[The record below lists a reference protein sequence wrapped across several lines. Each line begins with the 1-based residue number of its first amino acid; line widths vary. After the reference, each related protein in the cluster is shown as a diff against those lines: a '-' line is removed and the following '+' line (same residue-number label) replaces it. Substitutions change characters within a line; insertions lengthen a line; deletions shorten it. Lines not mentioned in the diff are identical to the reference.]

1 MKPLSVAANST
12 RSIAQSSSPLILAI
26 EDSDEDYEVLR
37 RSFRQSAIVT
47 RLHRCQT
54 GKQALEYLERY
65 VRSNETDPAAIP
77 ALILLDLNLP
87 GIDGRRVLE
96 TIKQDPVWRYI
107 PTLILTTSSFAKDVE
122 ECYRLGANSYI
133 LKAIDLQQFKESIAI
148 AIDFWLDVAE
158 LPRIADVIRS
168 SSNSKKN

>member
-1 MKPLSVAANST
+1 MNSPSIASNST
-12 RSIAQSSSPLILAI
+12 RSSTQSSSPLVLAI

-37 RSFRQSAIVT
+37 RSFHQSAVAT

-54 GKQALEYLERY
+54 GKQALEYLDRY

-107 PTLILTTSSFAKDVE
+107 PTLILTTSSFAQDVA

-133 LKAIDLQQFKESIAI
+133 LKAIDLQRFKESISV
-148 AIDFWLDVAE
+148 AIDFWLDVAK
-158 LPRIADVIRS
+158 LPQIGDVIRA
-168 SSNSKKN
+168 SSNSKEN

>member
-1 MKPLSVAANST
+1 MNSPSFALNST
-12 RSIAQSSSPLILAI
+12 RSSVQPLPPLILTI

-37 RSFRQSAIVT
+37 RSFRQSAIAT

-54 GKQALEYLERY
+54 GKQALEYLDRY
-65 VRSNETDPAAIP
+65 VRSNQTDPAAIP

-96 TIKQDPVWRYI
+96 TVKQDPVWRYI
-107 PTLILTTSSFAKDVE
+107 PTLVLTTSSFAKDVE

-133 LKAIDLQQFKESIAI
+133 LKAIDLQRFKESIAI

-158 LPRIADVIRS
+158 LPQMADVIRS
-168 SSNSKKN
+168 NINSKKN